1 MSNQDSKI
9 EEGLTGVPAS
19 GEEFSLEEILA
30 EYGGSL
36 EQVLLRETEEATGE
50 EAASR
55 EASALP
61 TPTPPAA
68 EKQTVPSP
76 AAQAAAPAPKE
87 PAPEESAGEPEIPP
101 PPRPITL
108 EDVVGVTVDAVMEEG
123 RREPFLSP
131 RRSLFS
137 RRPLEET
144 EELPSAPE
152 LEPEPEPETIGP
164 EEEPREA
171 AEEYRRAWHSRRAS
185 LLPAFLVALI
195 AAAPLAAERYGVS
208 LPIWNGNLQVQSLFF
223 LACLMIECLL
233 CHHVFAK
240 GISTLLRKR
249 CVGEL
254 LAAAASVVAVGDCMV
269 CLLQPDRTA
278 ATPYGAAACL
288 LLAFAQWGVSLESRG
303 MYDTFRIAAM
313 DDEPPYLVTDT
324 ERGACKQR
332 GALPGFYTTAMRD
345 SAATLWQTVLLP
357 VILVASLVFAGLT
370 SLGEGQSADFLLN
383 WSATLCAGATCTL
396 PLCWALPWAKLA
408 RHLQKVGCAVAGW
421 SGAEKISRRRGMIL
435 TDTDLFPPGTIQ
447 LNGIKVYGEERRK
460 VASYAAA
467 MARRAG
473 SGLERLFDGFLRS
486 EGGGPWESVDDFSF
500 YEEGGWSAAIHGES
514 VLMGTASFMRKMEV
528 RLPGDINLKTG
539 IFLAVDH
546 QLIAVFAVKYNPAEN
561 VDFALR
567 MMRRSRIMPILASR
581 DPNITPALLKRKF
594 RKGVRVEY
602 PDLASRVALS
612 EAEQDRDLPRA
623 LLFREGLLPYAETVV
638 GSRRMCKAVRR
649 AAAISLAGSAAGV
662 LLAFYLL
669 IQGAYDLLNPFAL
682 MVFLL
687 LWVLPVVLIS
697 DWAGRY

>member
-1 MSNQDSKI
+1 MANQDPKI

-87 PAPEESAGEPEIPP
+87 SAPEESAGEPEIPP
-101 PPRPITL
+101 PPHPITL
-108 EDVVGVTVDAVMEEG
+108 EDVVMEEG

-332 GALPGFYTTAMRD
+332 GDG
-345 SAATLWQTVLLP
+345 
-357 VILVASLVFAGLT
+357 
-370 SLGEGQSADFLLN
+370 
-383 WSATLCAGATCTL
+383 
-396 PLCWALPWAKLA
+396 
-408 RHLQKVGCAVAGW
+408 VAGRARPET
-421 SGAEKISRRRGMIL
+421 GRHRGK
-435 TDTDLFPPGTIQ
+435 P
-447 LNGIKVYGEERRK
+447 
-460 VASYAAA
+460 
-467 MARRAG
+467 
-473 SGLERLFDGFLRS
+473 
-486 EGGGPWESVDDFSF
+486 
-500 YEEGGWSAAIHGES
+500 
-514 VLMGTASFMRKMEV
+514 
-528 RLPGDINLKTG
+528 
-539 IFLAVDH
+539 
-546 QLIAVFAVKYNPAEN
+546 
-561 VDFALR
+561 
-567 MMRRSRIMPILASR
+567 
-581 DPNITPALLKRKF
+581 
-594 RKGVRVEY
+594 
-602 PDLASRVALS
+602 
-612 EAEQDRDLPRA
+612 
-623 LLFREGLLPYAETVV
+623 
-638 GSRRMCKAVRR
+638 
-649 AAAISLAGSAAGV
+649 
-662 LLAFYLL
+662 
-669 IQGAYDLLNPFAL
+669 
-682 MVFLL
+682 
-687 LWVLPVVLIS
+687 
-697 DWAGRY
+697 